1 MTDKRFLELEINAW
15 LSSPERRKQ
24 LEGEIYYDGRQDVTR
39 RERLAIGDD
48 GKPVPLK
55 NLPNNR
61 LVNNLYAKI
70 VDQKTNYS
78 FGRPL
83 SFDTENPEYAKALNA
98 ILGPRFLRTMH
109 NIGEGAGLAAR
120 VHPHLLR
127 HTFATHAI
135 NGGMD
140 VTVIQKLLGHED
152 VSTTQIYAALN
163 DETIRHQYN
172 KFIAAN

>member
-48 GKPVPLK
+48 GEPVPLK

-109 NIGEGAGLAAR
+109 NIGEGAWIGGKSW
-120 VHPHLLR
+120 VYPYYDD
-127 HTFATHAI
+127 
-135 NGGMD
+135 NGD
-140 VTVIQKLLGHED
+140 
-152 VSTTQIYAALN
+152 
-163 DETIRHQYN
+163 
-172 KFIAAN
+172 